1 MPTST
6 QIDIYTTPLCGYC
19 HAAKRLLTQKG
30 FSFREFDLTADPQF
44 RPTMLKR
51 APGSRTVPQIFIGAV
66 HVGGC
71 DDLFA
76 LESDGKLDALL
87 AS

>member
-1 MPTST
+1 MVPV
-6 QIDIYTTPLCGYC
+6 DIYTTPLCGYC

-30 FSFREFDLTADPQF
+30 VSFTEIDLAKQPAKRKDMQA
-44 RPTMLKR
+44 R
-51 APGSRTVPQIFIGAV
+51 APGSRTVPQIFIGQT

-76 LESDGKLDALL
+76 LDKAGKLDALL
-87 AS
+87 AG

>member
-1 MPTST
+1 MKPV
-6 QIDIYTTPLCGYC
+6 DIYTTPLCGYC

-30 FSFREFDLTADPQF
+30 VSFREFDLTSDAAF
-44 RPTMLKR
+44 RPEMLRR
-51 APGSRTVPQIFIGAV
+51 APGSRTVPQIFIGDA

-71 DDLFA
+71 DNLYA
-76 LESDGKLDALL
+76 LDDDGRLDALL